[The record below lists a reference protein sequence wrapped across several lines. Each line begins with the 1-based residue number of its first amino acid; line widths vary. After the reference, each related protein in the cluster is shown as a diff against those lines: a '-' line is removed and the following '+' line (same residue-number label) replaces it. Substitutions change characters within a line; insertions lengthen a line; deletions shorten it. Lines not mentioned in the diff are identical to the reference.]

1 MKFRRS
7 MGGESRAI
15 VKLPTMSQAPQADDA
30 RQSGDSLDAWFK
42 REILAHEDVLV
53 RYLSRMWPN
62 RHDIVDLRQDTYV
75 RVYEAA
81 AKARPTAPKSFL
93 FATARHLMT
102 DRFRR
107 QRIVAID
114 AVGDL
119 ESLNVLIE
127 DVSPERQMSAHQE
140 LRRLAEAIDLLPLR
154 CREAVWMRR
163 VDDLPQKEVAARL
176 GVTEKVIEKH
186 VMKGMRLL
194 ADALARSREP
204 AGSGRKARHDSE
216 TDHGKP

>member
-1 MKFRRS
+1 
-7 MGGESRAI
+7 
-15 VKLPTMSQAPQADDA
+15 MSQVPQADEVVRSEEA
-30 RQSGDSLDAWFK
+30 LDAWFK
-42 REILAHEDVLV
+42 REILAHEDALM
-53 RYLSRMWPN
+53 RHLMRIWPSPQ
-62 RHDIVDLRQDTYV
+62 DIVDLRQDTYV

-81 AKARPTAPKSFL
+81 AKARPLSPKSFL
-93 FATARHLMT
+93 FTTARHLVT
-102 DRFRR
+102 DRYRR

-119 ESLNVLIE
+119 ESLNVLTE
-127 DVSPERQMSAHQE
+127 DISPEQRTAAHQE
-140 LRRLAEAIDLLPLR
+140 LRRLAQAIDLLPPR

-163 VDDLPQKEVAARL
+163 VDDLPQREVAARL

-194 ADALARSREP
+194 ADALARGGAE
-204 AGSGRKARHDSE
+204 GRKQDRAKGISCKE